1 MDNRMENRFGN
12 KVDGQPGYNTFYPNG
27 IESDEMKNE
36 IEIDVRSLFA
46 TILNRL
52 FVIIKNSRKPVLAY
66 VKFYQ

>member
-1 MDNRMENRFGN
+1 MDNRFGN

-52 FVIIKNSRKPVLAY
+52 FVIILAHSMLPQPRFIY
-66 VKFYQ
+66 

>member
-36 IEIDVRSLFA
+36 L
-46 TILNRL
+46 RL
-52 FVIIKNSRKPVLAY
+52 TLEVCSQQF
-66 VKFYQ
+66 